1 MRIYNFKFI
10 KKQGIMYIYLV
21 LICKNIKMIDAGIAQ
36 LVEQLI
42 RNQKIAGSSPVS
54 STIDESVRTIRTF
67 R

>member
-21 LICKNIKMIDAGIAQ
+21 LICKNIKKIDAGIAQ

-42 RNQKIAGSSPVS
+42 RNQKIAGSNPVS
-54 STIDESVRTIRTF
+54 STIL
-67 R
+67 